1 METLWA
7 QKNRESRCLKVPG
20 SSYNAKEY
28 FDQGKPVSFLVPKI
42 GKLLFDETRKCF
54 NACLASLLKKL
65 SIRLSHEACFG
76 VKVKLNRPGFFAK
89 NAITFF
95 EV

>member
-42 GKLLFDETRKCF
+42 GKLLINKRHTLTTEHPGPEKPEI
-54 NACLASLLKKL
+54 LGKLL
-65 SIRLSHEACFG
+65 SVHYC
-76 VKVKLNRPGFFAK
+76 
-89 NAITFF
+89 ITL
-95 EV
+95 